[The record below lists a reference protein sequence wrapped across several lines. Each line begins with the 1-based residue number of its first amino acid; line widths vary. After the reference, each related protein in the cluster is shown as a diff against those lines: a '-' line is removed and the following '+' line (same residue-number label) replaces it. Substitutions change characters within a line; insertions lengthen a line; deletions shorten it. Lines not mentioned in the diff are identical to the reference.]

1 MSQPERLTL
10 RQRIWAW
17 WTLRKLRQVPVYLA
31 ALDEVQ
37 RLMNDDHFNEWT
49 SDKARVS
56 FTNRILV
63 GLTACLQSPNAVLAN
78 RELLCEELLLCA
90 HYGVLL
96 IPAAPETDSA
106 GLRWQ
111 LGVTG
116 ELRNHLQDA
125 RRLSDE
131 VKDRAGNM
139 GVDIEELD
147 ADEFYDICCASYL
160 LTKSTILVLDEVRR
174 ELNDFVAAPGR
185 DWLTPTQAALY
196 AWEEHLHR
204 ERLGLPEAERMDE
217 RIALSGS
224 TILNIIM
231 EGAKNPLY
239 EWEKQHERK
248 FPWRDCGH
256 NGSDE

>member
-1 MSQPERLTL
+1 MTHQSARGVRSDEQPERLTL

-17 WTLRKLRQVPVYLA
+17 WKRRQVPVYRA

-49 SDKARVS
+49 PDKARVG

-106 GLRWQ
+106 GLRGQ

-116 ELRNHLQDA
+116 ELRSHLQDA
-125 RRLSDE
+125 LRLSDQ
-131 VKDRAGNM
+131 VKDQAGNM
-139 GVDIEELD
+139 GVDIEGLD
-147 ADEFYDICCASYL
+147 ADEFYYICYAGYL
-160 LTKSTILVLDEVRR
+160 VTQSTILVLDLVRR

-185 DWLTPTQAALY
+185 DWLMPTQAALY

-204 ERLGLPEAERMDE
+204 QRLGLPEAERMDTM
-217 RIALSGS
+217 IALSGS
-224 TILNIIM
+224 TILNIIR
-231 EGAKNPLY
+231 EAPQQNLWVIEPIG
-239 EWEKQHERK
+239 
-248 FPWRDCGH
+248 G
-256 NGSDE
+256 

>member
-1 MSQPERLTL
+1 
-10 RQRIWAW
+10 
-17 WTLRKLRQVPVYLA
+17 
-31 ALDEVQ
+31 
-37 RLMNDDHFNEWT
+37 MNDDHFNKWT
-49 SDKARVS
+49 SEKSRVA

-63 GLTACLQSPNAVLAN
+63 GLTACLQSPNPVLAN
-78 RELLCEELLLCA
+78 RERLCEELLLCA

-96 IPAAPETDSA
+96 VPAAPETDSA
-106 GLRWQ
+106 GLRGQ

-125 RRLSDE
+125 LRLSDE

-139 GVDIEELD
+139 G
-147 ADEFYDICCASYL
+147 
-160 LTKSTILVLDEVRR
+160 
-174 ELNDFVAAPGR
+174 
-185 DWLTPTQAALY
+185 
-196 AWEEHLHR
+196 
-204 ERLGLPEAERMDE
+204 
-217 RIALSGS
+217 
-224 TILNIIM
+224 M